1 MRNVLIIK
9 NNDKSSN
16 IYKYAKESFVTK
28 EERYYNTLDD
38 SEDEKTLKIMKD
50 KFNNGK
56 SKGLILIITYDVKKD
71 NQIQEIFMGY
81 IIEIN
86 DKYNV
91 NYKMKVHLTNKY
103 AERAIESII
112 EKIDLDISK
121 DFEKMCYIAI
131 NNMDSLYGELME
143 RIIAQENKI
152 SEHDYKECINI
163 LKGTYI
169 NFENDDKSYE
179 LSNLAQ
185 RDSDAI
191 RIYDNSK
198 IGKGRTEFQR
208 DRERVV
214 NCKAFRRMVD
224 KAQIFS
230 SDKGDYYRTRM
241 THSLEVNQIAKAI
254 VFALKLNLDLTEAIA
269 LGHDLGH
276 TPFGHQ
282 GERTLDDILYGK
294 IKAGIAVSDNLLKE
308 RCFGGFKHNY
318 QSAKILAE
326 LEEKYVEFSGL
337 NVSVQVIEGVLKHT
351 KMKKEID
358 INDFLKQPYLDGISF
373 SDNPEKEVCATLE
386 GQVVAIADEI
396 AQRGHDVD
404 DALTSRVISI
414 EEFIDR
420 LRINKCD
427 NLMKK
432 IENEIEQIDNTGRLL
447 ADKEELKI
455 ARIVSCIINYMIYE
469 TIEFSEKQMKK
480 KGKEIITMKN
490 TEKIIGFSDEMSEI
504 NSYLERVVQ
513 KKVICNYEVA
523 RADYNASQV
532 VRTLFEKYYSNPR
545 LLHSGTVHKIFI
557 EMLKHDNEL
566 VSNSAINL
574 NDGKIKM
581 VNDEIEQITKRKFNT
596 EEEKVILKYLKDKSI
611 HGNDDLIIIFEK
623 RKILIRCI
631 VDYIS
636 GMTDGYAIEE
646 FNKLR

>member
-9 NNDKSSN
+9 NNDKSSD

-152 SEHDYKECINI
+152 NEHDYKECINI

-185 RDSDAI
+185 KDSDAI

-254 VFALKLNLDLTEAIA
+254 AFALKLNLDLTEAIA

-358 INDFLKQPYLDGISF
+358 INDFLKQPYLDRISF
-373 SDNPEKEVCATLE
+373 SDNPENEVCATLE

-404 DALTSRVISI
+404 DALTSKVISI

-581 VNDEIEQITKRKFNT
+581 VNDEIDQITKREFNT

>member
-9 NNDKSSN
+9 NNDKSSDMY
-16 IYKYAKESFVTK
+16 IHAKQSFDIK
-28 EERYYNTLDD
+28 KERYYNTSDN
-38 SEDEKTLKIMKD
+38 SKDEETLKTMKD
-50 KFNNGK
+50 EFNNSK
-56 SKGLILIITYDVKKD
+56 DKGLILFITYDGKKD
-71 NQIQEIFMGY
+71 NQIQEIFIGS

-86 DKYNV
+86 EKCNV
-91 NYKMKVHLTNKY
+91 KYKMEVHLTNEY
-103 AERAIESII
+103 AERAIESIV

-121 DFEKMCYIAI
+121 DFENTCYVVI
-131 NNMDSLYGELME
+131 NNMDSLYSELME
-143 RIIAQENKI
+143 RIIAQEGQKNEQEYKSDKKI
-152 SEHDYKECINI
+152 SEKTDEK
-163 LKGTYI
+163 
-169 NFENDDKSYE
+169 YE

-185 RDSDAI
+185 KDSDAI
-191 RIYDNSK
+191 RIYNNSK
-198 IGKGRTEFQR
+198 IGNGRTEFQR

-254 VFALKLNLDLTEAIA
+254 AFALKLNLDLTEAIA

-282 GERTLDDILYGK
+282 GERTLDDILCGK
-294 IKAGIAVSDNLLKE
+294 IKVGIVASDNLLKK

-318 QSAKILAE
+318 QSARILTE

-351 KMKKEID
+351 RMKEEID
-358 INDFLKQPYLDGISF
+358 ISDFLKKPYLDRISF
-373 SDNPEKEVCATLE
+373 SDKPEDEVCSTLE

-404 DALTSRVISI
+404 DALTSGVITV

-427 NLMKK
+427 KLMQK
-432 IENEIEQIDNTGRLL
+432 IQNEIEKIDNTDRLL
-447 ADKEELKI
+447 ADKDELKI

-480 KGKEIITMKN
+480 KGKERITIEN
-490 TEKIIGFSDEMSEI
+490 TEKIIGFSDEMSDI

-557 EMLKHDNEL
+557 EILKNNNKY
-566 VSNSAINL
+566 VSDSAVNL
-574 NDGKIKM
+574 NDGNIKI
-581 VNDEIEQITKRKFNT
+581 VNKEIEQITKSEFDDN
-596 EEEKVILKYLKDKSI
+596 VIIKYLQDKSTYNKDKSV
-611 HGNDDLIIIFEK
+611 IIFEK

-631 VDYIS
+631 VDYIA

-646 FNKLR
+646 FNKLK